1 MTPGER
7 ASPKALAG
15 SLVYYAQA
23 AVTIPV
29 WVVLLVLALPLPYGM
44 RYPLIYSW
52 IAVQRFCLRWLCRV
66 RVEYEGTGNLPAGP
80 AIVFCKH
87 QSMLETLL
95 TQKVMPPQ
103 TWVLKRELLR
113 IPVFGWGLRSAAPI
127 AIDRSS
133 GKRALREV
141 VRQGRTRLR
150 QGIWVVVFP
159 EGTRVPPG
167 RTRSFGAGGAML
179 AAETEA
185 PVVPVAHNAGEH
197 WLRGRILIKPGI
209 VRVRIGP
216 AIDTAGLKP
225 REINARAKQWIDTNT
240 EALAARPR
248 PCGARRGK
256 ARVGRSAGSR
266 RAPR

>member
-1 MTPGER
+1 MASGER
-7 ASPKALAG
+7 ASLAALAG
-15 SLVYYAQA
+15 SLAYYAQA

-29 WVVLLVLALPLPYGM
+29 WVVLLVLALPLPYRL
-44 RYPLIYSW
+44 RYPLMYSW
-52 IAVQRFCLRWLCRV
+52 IMVQRFCLRWLCRL
-66 RVEYEGTGNLPAGP
+66 RFEYEGTGNLPPGP

-127 AIDRSS
+127 AINRSS

-141 VRQGRTRLR
+141 VLQGSTRLR

-167 RTRSFGAGGAML
+167 RTRAFGAGGAML
-179 AAETEA
+179 AAETGA

-197 WLRGRILIKPGI
+197 WLRGRILIRPGV
-209 VRVRIGP
+209 VRMRIGP
-216 AIDTAGLKP
+216 PIEAAGLKP
-225 REINARAKQWIDTNT
+225 REINARAKQWIDANT
-240 EALAARPR
+240 EALAASGQPR
-248 PCGARRGK
+248 AGAEPGYSTES
-256 ARVGRSAGSR
+256 GRQ
-266 RAPR
+266 PR